1 MADELRPRPVPR
13 PAASQSTLRPEQ
25 LPGEGRPP
33 LEPGK
38 VHMTDMVRKNLEAV
52 GWKDGDPIPGDL
64 GVKLREI
71 QQELIKEQETAK
83 LQDSP
88 LAANW
93 KPVQASFVNIVDLP
107 PEKQAE
113 IRSYLQEYKE
123 EIATQAEIEKQ
134 NEEIERQIPGSIQGE
149 QRDIMREQIAQG
161 RAAQALRAQRQTAG
175 QQIESVIVDDRD
187 AAPAATTAA
196 TASAPSP
203 PPPAEPVAA
212 LPSSG
217 VPEHTNCQRCNWPLD
232 TPFDVEPTQ
241 ADKEGFL
248 AAILGLGRF
257 VKQYALLGGNF
268 VLSLRSLSSKES
280 AMVQQQLGAMLRSG
294 EIAGDGAYW
303 AHMIEYRMVLSVAT
317 ITVGGNVVYNVPDI
331 EKWNTET
338 PPTKDDV
345 IHPTPIPRLCEYFYK
360 VGAPQEMIR
369 RIIGQEHA
377 KFQRLVEALE
387 AMTSVS
393 DFWQG
398 IELRA

>member
-1 MADELRPRPVPR
+1 M
-13 PAASQSTLRPEQ
+13 
-25 LPGEGRPP
+25 P
-33 LEPGK
+33 LESGK
-38 VHMTDMVRKNLEAV
+38 VYMTDMVRKNLEAV

-88 LAANW
+88 LATNW

-113 IRSYLQEYKE
+113 IRSYLQEYKDE
-123 EIATQAEIEKQ
+123 MTTQAELEKQ
-134 NEEIERQIPGSIQGE
+134 NDEIEQQIPGSIQGE
-149 QRDIMREQIAQG
+149 QRTIMRDQIVQS
-161 RAAQALRAQRQTAG
+161 RAAQTLRARRQAEGT
-175 QQIESVIVDDRD
+175 QIESVIIDDREEEPPV
-187 AAPAATTAA
+187 APTASPPVTAPVAPPTAA
-196 TASAPSP
+196 SEPPSA
-203 PPPAEPVAA
+203 
-212 LPSSG
+212 G

-232 TPFDVEPTQ
+232 KSFDVEPTRE
-241 ADKEGFL
+241 DKEGFL

-257 VKQYALLGGNF
+257 VKQYALLGGNL

-280 AMVQQQLGAMLRSG
+280 AMIQQQMGILLRNG

-317 ITVGGNVVYNVPDI
+317 ITVGGNIVYNVPDI
-331 EKWNTET
+331 EQWDKDH
-338 PPTKDDV
+338 PPTKDDT
-345 IHPTPIPRLCEYFYK
+345 INATPIPRLCEFFYK